1 VSRKDLRESIYRAVE
16 YFTKNPLSDQ
26 GKRLVIHYFNQ
37 SMAANSRLKAQEAI
51 ERYTQKIIPP
61 SESRSRE
68 LENLLDEIASE
79 AYDWDRE
86 Q

>member
-1 VSRKDLRESIYRAVE
+1 
-16 YFTKNPLSDQ
+16 
-26 GKRLVIHYFNQ
+26 
-37 SMAANSRLKAQEAI
+37 MAANSRLKAQEAI